1 MDFFIF
7 INFSKIY
14 GKILFV
20 IFFKKKRNIKAARV
34 RSDISIIFSPLNI
47 RRISNWNIFIS
58 KIESEKDFLY
68 VYKYVFIN

>member
-1 MDFFIF
+1 MDFFIS

-20 IFFKKKRNIKAARV
+20 IFFLKRNIKATRV
-34 RSDISIIFSPLNI
+34 RSDISIIFSPLNV
-47 RRISNWNIFIS
+47 RLISNWNIFIS